1 MINKKTSEY
10 TSKPDF
16 YRWKH
21 LCLEQFNNTFS
32 SNEVKRN
39 GTIVK
44 YIRDEIERIDT
55 EKIDSLFCK
64 LNFKRA
70 KKIVFIHHYIEGE
83 VNFSVQSFIFYN
95 EEYCMTY
102 SMNLGSNQMR
112 SKPNCDIDLGSF
124 ESNYSNNG
132 LLIVATFNDQF
143 ELVDNKVYYGM
154 TFSQIQS
161 LVALYS

>member
-1 MINKKTSEY
+1 
-10 TSKPDF
+10 
-16 YRWKH
+16 
-21 LCLEQFNNTFS
+21 
-32 SNEVKRN
+32 
-39 GTIVK
+39 
-44 YIRDEIERIDT
+44 
-55 EKIDSLFCK
+55 
-64 LNFKRA
+64 
-70 KKIVFIHHYIEGE
+70 
-83 VNFSVQSFIFYN
+83 
-95 EEYCMTY
+95 
-102 SMNLGSNQMR
+102 MNLGSNQMR